1 MHTINQQDMKI
12 SDEEKQELE
21 ELYQYYLN
29 NKNIKKMDDI
39 QMHRGSSCYI
49 HSFRVAKRAVQI
61 ATSTKRKYNLKN
73 ILVGAILHDYY
84 LYDWRTNKAL
94 LKKHG
99 KRHPFVANENAKKD
113 FDISP
118 EISEIIL
125 SHMWP
130 LTLKYYPH
138 SREAKLVNYV
148 DDITATKE
156 ALTSRRYK
164 KKHHQRYIKLISHLF
179 ESEKTK

>member
-1 MHTINQQDMKI
+1 MKL
-12 SDEEKQELE
+12 SKEEKEELE
-21 ELYQYYLN
+21 NIYQSFLHDE
-29 NKNIKKMDDI
+29 KIIKMQDI

-61 ATSTKRKYNLKN
+61 ALHRKNYNLKN
-73 ILVGAILHDYY
+73 IIIASILHDYY
-84 LYDWRTNKAL
+84 LYDWRRNKEL

-99 KRHPFVANENAKKD
+99 SRHPIIANENAKRD
-113 FDISP
+113 FNIGE

-130 LTLKYYPH
+130 LAPKYFPH
-138 SREAKLVNYV
+138 SKEAKLVNYV

-156 ALTSRRYK
+156 FLTSNRYK
-164 KKHHQRYIKLISHLF
+164 QRHHERYLKMISKLF
-179 ESEKTK
+179 D

>member
-1 MHTINQQDMKI
+1 MKI
-12 SDEEKQELE
+12 TEQEKLELE
-21 ELYQYYLN
+21 ELYQYFLN
-29 NKNIKKMDDI
+29 NEKIKKMNDI
-39 QMHRGSSCYI
+39 QLHRGSSCYI
-49 HSFRVAKRAVQI
+49 HSFRVAKRAIQI
-61 ATSTKRKYNLKN
+61 ALSSNRKYNLKN
-73 ILVGAILHDYY
+73 VLIGAILHDYY

-99 KRHPFVANENAKKD
+99 RRHPFVANENAKKD

-118 EISEIIL
+118 EVSEIIL

-130 LTLKYYPH
+130 LNLRYFPYSK
-138 SREAKLVNYV
+138 EAKLVNYV

-164 KKHHQRYIKLISHLF
+164 KKHHDRHLKLISHLF
-179 ESEKTK
+179 NTNSK